1 MLTAG
6 VGLSKQSDTEQATRE
21 AAQAALS
28 QAGGD
33 RADFALVFATAHHGA
48 GYGRVLRTVR
58 AEVQA
63 SQVVGCSA
71 GGVLTSAGEVER
83 APGVAVLAVRL
94 AVVVARLTVLGE
106 RVAVLLVRLAVVGER
121 VALLALCRVD
131 VTALFAVLAPRVAPR
146 AVFLP
151 ALVTRLAAAAA
162 LDAAR
167 VKRCVIVNRIWS
179 PTA

>member
-1 MLTAG
+1 MLAR
-6 VGLSKQSDTEQATRE
+6 DEIFPPD
-21 AAQAALS
+21 AARRLAPLTV
-28 QAGGD
+28 
-33 RADFALVFATAHHGA
+33 FLVVLLRVVVAFATALVA
-48 GYGRVLRTVR
+48 ADRPD
-58 AEVQA
+58 
-63 SQVVGCSA
+63 
-71 GGVLTSAGEVER
+71 R
-83 APGVAVLAVRL
+83 APVFRFAVLAVRL

-131 VTALFAVLAPRVAPR
+131 VTALFAVLAPRLAPR